1 MQFKGSASFW
11 VFSLGFGLTLLVT
24 APLTT
29 TLAATLY
36 GVTHIGFISGF
47 LNTVHMMGAGLWSYL
62 GGVIFDETGN
72 YDLAFVLSAALA
84 ALALVC
90 TLLIRESGTYHRV
103 TGHVQYEPQRLLC
116 RATQEN

>member
-1 MQFKGSASFW
+1 MTFAIRVVLFVLLLQFKGSASFW

-47 LNTVHMMGAGLWSYL
+47 LNTVHMMGGR
-62 GGVIFDETGN
+62 VV
-72 YDLAFVLSAALA
+72 VLSGWGDF
-84 ALALVC
+84 
-90 TLLIRESGTYHRV
+90 R
-103 TGHVQYEPQRLLC
+103 
-116 RATQEN
+116 